1 MRIECIYAGLYFL
14 CDNMRSF
21 FLFAVLLPGI
31 VACQSRKNFDHSVFE
46 MGVSNGLMNNPLLTE
61 VSGLASSIANPG
73 MFWVNNDSGDEPRI
87 YLIDSAANLI
97 AIVRLEGAENRDWE
111 EVAIGKGP
119 DPNLNYVYVGEIG
132 DNLAQYPT
140 KHIYRIADFK
150 VQRSNKVLDTL
161 ITAVDHLEV
170 KLPDGQRDSE
180 AFVVD
185 PVSNNIFLFSKRE
198 KEINLYEIDSWARG
212 DHFTEAKFL
221 LKLPFTQ
228 ITAADISPDGS
239 ELLIKNYE
247 NVYYWTRD
255 ISKPFISIF
264 DRSARVLPY
273 IQEPQGESIAFDI
286 YGKGYFTTSEY
297 ANGKIPHLI
306 FYKRTEITQ
315 D

>member
-1 MRIECIYAGLYFL
+1 MLLYIFFVTI
-14 CDNMRSF
+14 MRSL

-31 VACQSRKNFDHSVFE
+31 VACQSRKSFDHSVFE
-46 MGVSNGLMNNPLLTE
+46 LGVSNGLMNNPLLTE
-61 VSGLASSIANPG
+61 VSGLVSSIANPG

-97 AIVRLEGAENRDWE
+97 AIVRLQGAEHRDWE

-150 VQRSNKVLDTL
+150 VNKSNQVLDTL

-198 KEINLYEIDSWARG
+198 KEINLYEIDNWTSRN
-212 DHFTEAKFL
+212 HFTEAKFL
-221 LKLPFTQ
+221 FKLPFTQ

-255 ISKPFISIF
+255 ISKPFTSIF
-264 DRSARVLPY
+264 ESSARVLPY
-273 IQEPQGESIAFDI
+273 SQEPQGEAIAFDF
-286 YGKGYFTTSEY
+286 YGKGYFTVSEY
-297 ANGKIPHLI
+297 AKGKIPHLI
-306 FYKRTEITQ
+306 FYKRKEITQ
-315 D
+315 N